1 MHASDIFHFA
11 LAPPGERTGMN
22 PQLFGKYQ
30 LLKKLATGGM
40 AEVWLARQKG
50 IEGFAKNVVVKRILP
65 HLAEDREFVD
75 MFGNEAR
82 IAARFNHPNI
92 AQVYEFGE
100 ANGTYFIAMEYIHGE
115 DLGRVMRKAYNAGGW
130 IARPLAIRIVASACE
145 GLYYAHAR
153 TDDAGRPLK
162 VVHRD
167 ISPQN
172 ILISFDGSVKLVD
185 FGIAKAAD
193 QATATK
199 SGAIKGKFAYM
210 APEQAAGKPLDHRA
224 DIFAIGL
231 VLYELLTGTRP
242 LKRESELGTLQAAM
256 ECNILPPSQV
266 ADVPPELD
274 SVVMKALA
282 KAADDRYRDA
292 RQLQLALEEFLV
304 GQRWVAGSVQISEL
318 METLFADRLEEER
331 NSGNPEPHGEDSMTG
346 TPVPE
351 EPPLKEQL
359 PPPRSSS
366 RVEARS
372 SDMNW
377 EAPPGEMQQQRRSG
391 TRTGVVNK
399 RTESATLPLGD
410 TSEEEEWE
418 APPATEVPRRR
429 TSNEA
434 PRRGTQV
441 GASTASRAPSRL
453 DNTRG
458 TNTEMPA
465 PRRTGADSAA
475 MRRSGTRVGEP
486 SADADV
492 PQPRRSSVALS
503 ARARPVEDDEDPEVT
518 RLPPPP
524 EPAEPP
530 RRRTGMAP
538 SSQAQSESGVRRR
551 TSSRTEMPEP
561 STPRRRTSFVEA
573 TEEREDDEVP
583 TPGAKAKA
591 AAAAASAPSKSP
603 VGTVLKVVAV
613 LAVVG
618 GVFLFRQQLM
628 DVLGS
633 SAIDGQDIYISLES
647 NEPVM
652 VSVKHSER
660 CRSNVPITVM
670 ATEPTRA
677 LKDAAGAHIQDTL
690 ILENKQQGIYREIP
704 IPYGEPNE
712 HKTLPPQEF
721 KMGSVRLKLQPTK
734 VGGIEIYRDGQKLGL
749 YQPGFKLDLVEG
761 THHLELRSPGL
772 KEPVPVDVEVKA
784 RDITDKTVN
793 LTDYLQ

>member
-1 MHASDIFHFA
+1 
-11 LAPPGERTGMN
+11 MN

-100 ANGTYFIAMEYIHGE
+100 ANGTYFIAMEFIHGE

-130 IARPLAIRIVASACE
+130 IARPLAIRIVAAACE
-145 GLYYAHAR
+145 GLYYAHTR
-153 TDDAGRPLK
+153 SDDSGRPLK

-266 ADVPPELD
+266 ADCPPELD
-274 SVVMKALA
+274 EVVMRALA

-292 RQLQLALEEFLV
+292 RQMQLALEEFLV

-318 METLFADRLEEER
+318 METLFADRLDEEKR
-331 NSGNPEPHGEDSMTG
+331 SGNPEPRGEESMSAM
-346 TPVPE
+346 PVPPEPPPE
-351 EPPLKEQL
+351 EPP

-366 RVEARS
+366 RMEPRAATQAS
-372 SDMNW
+372 AAEMNW
-377 EAPPGEMQQQRRSG
+377 EAPPGEMPQQRRTG
-391 TRTGVVNK
+391 TRAGVVNK
-399 RTESATLPLGD
+399 RTESATLPMGD
-410 TSEEEEWE
+410 VPEVEEWE

-434 PRRGTQV
+434 PRRTNV
-441 GASTASRAPSRL
+441 GSTSVARMPSRQ
-453 DNTRG
+453 DVTRASV
-458 TNTEMPA
+458 EAPA
-465 PRRTGADSAA
+465 PRRGTESSAL
-475 MRRSGTRVGEP
+475 RRSGTRTGEP
-486 SADADV
+486 VDADV
-492 PQPRRSSVALS
+492 PQPRMSRGSMAVNP
-503 ARARPVEDDEDPEVT
+503 RPRPYEDDEDPERT
-518 RLPPPP
+518 MLPPPP
-524 EPAEPP
+524 EPEPVRPAEPVRRRTGMGPSAQQSEPAPKPRRTSSQVDMPEPPAPP
-530 RRRTGMAP
+530 RRRTSMQPVEDEEEG
-538 SSQAQSESGVRRR
+538 
-551 TSSRTEMPEP
+551 
-561 STPRRRTSFVEA
+561 STL
-573 TEEREDDEVP
+573 
-583 TPGAKAKA
+583 GARPA
-591 AAAAASAPSKSP
+591 AARGFSLPP
-603 VGTVLKVVAV
+603 LKKLLGVFVALCV
-613 LAVVG
+613 AGLAVI
-618 GVFLFRQQLM
+618 FHKPLLDM
-628 DVLGS
+628 LS
-633 SAIDGQDIYISLES
+633 STAMDGQGIYITLES
-647 NEPVM
+647 NEPVE
-652 VSVKHSER
+652 VSVKHNLMR
-660 CRSNVPITVM
+660 CRSSAPITVLGS
-670 ATEPTRA
+670 TPLR
-677 LKDAAGAHIQDTL
+677 KVSGAHLQDTL
-690 ILENKQQGIYREIP
+690 ILENKQLGILKEIEVP
-704 IPYGEPNE
+704 FGEPNE
-712 HKTLPPQEF
+712 HKTLPPVEF
-721 KMGSVRLKLQPTK
+721 KSGSVRLSLKPKNIL
-734 VGGIEIYRDGQKLGL
+734 GIEIYRDGQTLGS
-749 YQPGFKLDLVEG
+749 YQPGLSLELVEG
-761 THHLELRSPGL
+761 KHHLMLQGTALR
-772 KEPVPVDVEVKA
+772 EPVPVDVEVKA
-784 RDITDKTVN
+784 RDITNKSVD
-793 LTDYLQ
+793 LTSYLR

>member
-1 MHASDIFHFA
+1 
-11 LAPPGERTGMN
+11 MN

-65 HLAEDREFVD
+65 HLAEDQEFVG

-100 ANGTYFIAMEYIHGE
+100 ANGTYFIAMEFIHGE

-145 GLYYAHAR
+145 GLYYAHTR
-153 TDDAGRPLK
+153 TDDNGKPLK

-274 SVVMKALA
+274 EVVMRALA

-292 RQLQLALEEFLV
+292 RQMQLALEEFLV

-318 METLFADRLEEER
+318 METLFADRLDEEKR
-331 NSGNPEPHGEDSMTG
+331 SGNPEPRSEESMSAM
-346 TPVPE
+346 PAVPELPPE
-351 EPPLKEQL
+351 EPP

-366 RVEARS
+366 RMEPRAGTQTNAAE
-372 SDMNW
+372 MNW
-377 EAPPGEMQQQRRSG
+377 EAPPGEMQQSRRTG
-391 TRTGVVNK
+391 TRAGAVNK
-399 RTESATLPLGD
+399 RTESATLPMGD
-410 TSEEEEWE
+410 VPEVQEWE

-434 PRRGTQV
+434 PRRTNV
-441 GASTASRAPSRL
+441 GSTSVARMPSRQ
-453 DNTRG
+453 DMTRAG
-458 TNTEMPA
+458 PEA
-465 PRRTGADSAA
+465 AVPRRSTESSAV
-475 MRRSGTRVGEP
+475 RRSGVRPAEP
-486 SADADV
+486 EADEDV
-492 PQPRRSSVALS
+492 PQPRPSRASVAVNP
-503 ARARPVEDDEDPEVT
+503 RARQYEDEDEDPERT
-518 RLPPPP
+518 MLPPPP
-524 EPAEPP
+524 EPEPVRAP
-530 RRRTGMAP
+530 EPVRRRTGMAP
-538 SSQAQSESGVRRR
+538 SAQQQPEPAPKPRR
-551 TSSRTEMPEP
+551 TSSRVEMPEAP
-561 STPRRRTSFVEA
+561 VAPRRRSALHPVEDEEGSRSAGRGRSLPSLKNLLGVFVA
-573 TEEREDDEVP
+573 L
-583 TPGAKAKA
+583 
-591 AAAAASAPSKSP
+591 SL
-603 VGTVLKVVAV
+603 VG
-613 LAVVG
+613 LAVI
-618 GVFLFRQQLM
+618 FRGPILDM
-628 DVLGS
+628 LGS
-633 SAIDGQDIYISLES
+633 SAMDGQGIYLNVES
-647 NEPVM
+647 NQRVQ
-652 VSVKHSER
+652 VSVRHGIR
-660 CRSNVPITVM
+660 CRSSEPITVLGFTPLSRM
-670 ATEPTRA
+670 G
-677 LKDAAGAHIQDTL
+677 GAHVQDTL
-690 ILENKQQGIYREIP
+690 ILENKEQGIYEEIEVP
-704 IPYGEPNE
+704 FGEP
-712 HKTLPPQEF
+712 QETKSIERTF
-721 KMGSVRLKLQPTK
+721 QMGYFRPKLTPRSVS
-734 VGGIEIYRDGQKLGL
+734 GIEIYRDGQKLGL
-749 YQPGFKLDLVEG
+749 YQPGLKLELVEG
-761 THHLELRSPGL
+761 THHLMLQGTSL
-772 KEPVPVDVEVKA
+772 KEPVQLDVDVKA
-784 RDITDKTVN
+784 RDITDKTVD
-793 LTDYLQ
+793 LTPYLR

>member
-1 MHASDIFHFA
+1 
-11 LAPPGERTGMN
+11 MN

-65 HLAEDREFVD
+65 HLAEDQEFVG

-100 ANGTYFIAMEYIHGE
+100 ANGTYFIAMEFIHGE

-145 GLYYAHAR
+145 GLYYAHTR
-153 TDDAGRPLK
+153 TDDNGKPLK

-274 SVVMKALA
+274 EVVMRALA

-318 METLFADRLEEER
+318 METLFADRLDEEKR
-331 NSGNPEPHGEDSMTG
+331 SGNPEPRSDESMSAM
-346 TPVPE
+346 PVPPEPPPE
-351 EPPLKEQL
+351 EPP
-359 PPPRSSS
+359 PPRSNS
-366 RVEARS
+366 RMEPRTGTQTNAAE
-372 SDMNW
+372 MNW
-377 EAPPGEMQQQRRSG
+377 EAPPGEMQQRRAG
-391 TRTGVVNK
+391 TRAGVVNK
-399 RTESATLPLGD
+399 RTESNTQPMGD
-410 TSEEEEWE
+410 VPEVQEWE

-434 PRRGTQV
+434 PRRNTQMGSTSV
-441 GASTASRAPSRL
+441 GRMPSRQ
-453 DNTRG
+453 DMTRASIETPSPRRG
-458 TNTEMPA
+458 TES
-465 PRRTGADSAA
+465 SAV
-475 MRRSGTRVGEP
+475 RRSGVMRAPEP
-486 SADADV
+486 VEDEDV
-492 PQPRRSSVALS
+492 PQPRPSRSSVAVNP
-503 ARARPVEDDEDPEVT
+503 RAQQYEDDEDPERT
-518 RLPPPP
+518 MLPPPP
-524 EPAEPP
+524 EPVRAPEPV
-530 RRRTGMAP
+530 RRRTGMGP
-538 SSQAQSESGVRRR
+538 SSQQQPEPTPRPRR
-551 TSSRTEMPEP
+551 TNSRAEMPNAPEA
-561 STPRRRTSFVEA
+561 PRRRSAVHPVE
-573 TEEREDDEVP
+573 EDDVSLP
-583 TPGAKAKA
+583 NAKKPA
-591 AAAAASAPSKSP
+591 ARTRSLPP
-603 VGTVLKVVAV
+603 LKN
-613 LAVVG
+613 LL
-618 GVFLFRQQLM
+618 GVFVALSVAGLAIIFRGPIL
-628 DVLGS
+628 DTLGS
-633 SAIDGQDIYISLES
+633 SAMDGQGIYLNVES
-647 NEPVM
+647 NQRVQ
-652 VSVKHSER
+652 VSVRHGIR
-660 CRSNVPITVM
+660 CRSSEPMTVLGFTPLQRM
-670 ATEPTRA
+670 G
-677 LKDAAGAHIQDTL
+677 GAHVQDTL
-690 ILENKQQGIYREIP
+690 ILENKEQGIYKEIEVP
-704 IPYGEPNE
+704 FGEPQETKSIEENFGMGYFRP
-712 HKTLPPQEF
+712 KLLPRNV
-721 KMGSVRLKLQPTK
+721 S
-734 VGGIEIYRDGQKLGL
+734 GIEIYRDGQKLGL
-749 YQPGFKLDLVEG
+749 YQPGLKLELVEG
-761 THHLELRSPGL
+761 THHLMLQGSSL
-772 KEPVPVDVEVKA
+772 KEPVQVDVDVKA
-784 RDITDKTVN
+784 RDITDKTVD
-793 LTDYLQ
+793 LSTFLR